1 MDLFVN
7 AIKGQFNSLNLVL
20 FTAILAYIFYRIN
33 RRRAGACLAILAWVF
48 FLLFSTGYL
57 PGYLVKRIESQYPPF
72 HPDRSPFSRGRV
84 YIHVLGGGY
93 TMDDRLPSREQLSL
107 VGLGRLSEAIR
118 IFNLYDSS
126 ILVVSGNIASGNQS
140 LASVARKSAISLGV
154 AAGRIEM
161 LEEPATTFGE
171 AGEFAQRFGRQA
183 PVILVTDAV
192 HMPRAMRFFRDH
204 GLDPYPAPANY
215 LIKEDQSPFELRWIP
230 SVQNFLLMDRMMREF
245 FGEVKGWLKAA

>member
-1 MDLFVN
+1 MDLFLN

-20 FTAILAYIFYRIN
+20 FTAVLSYIFYRLN
-33 RRRAGACLAILAWVF
+33 WRRAGGTLCILALFF

-57 PGYLVKRIESQYPPF
+57 PGYLVNRIESQYAPF
-72 HPDRSPFSRGRV
+72 HPDRSPFRSGRV

-93 TMDDRLPSREQLSL
+93 TIDERLPSREQLSL

-126 ILVVSGNIASGNQS
+126 ILVVSGNIASGNES

-154 AAGRIEM
+154 VARRIEM
-161 LEEPATTFGE
+161 LEEPATTLGE
-171 AGEFAQRFGRQA
+171 ASEFAQKFGRQTS
-183 PVILVTDAV
+183 VIVVTDAV
-192 HMPRAMRFFRDH
+192 HMPRAIRFFREQ

-215 LIKEDQSPFELRWIP
+215 LIKEDQNPFGLRWIP

-245 FGEVKGWLKAA
+245 FGEVKGWLKGI